1 MSTRYC
7 GSPSP
12 SPGLGK
18 PVEQWNL
25 LRHAARQVLSR
36 MLEGFFVE
44 VGVYMEKEGGECVW
58 GFISSLSLS
67 LPWKEKKK
75 LGDSLTSYQPNLNA
89 NSFCPL
95 SLCINILHSLL
106 LGWRHGIHGN
116 DCVSLFSTQPN
127 DIPEESAGCSFGCP
141 DLLRELIRIANSL
154 QFLLLLCA
162 QYWRQSSKSKPC
174 H

>member
-1 MSTRYC
+1 
-7 GSPSP
+7 
-12 SPGLGK
+12 
-18 PVEQWNL
+18 
-25 LRHAARQVLSR
+25 
-36 MLEGFFVE
+36 MLQGFFVE
-44 VGVYMEKEGGECVW
+44 VGVYIEREGGVCEGVYQ
-58 GFISSLSLS
+58 LSHS
-67 LPWKEKKK
+67 LPWKEKK

-106 LGWRHGIHGN
+106 LGWLHGIHGN

-162 QYWRQSSKSKPC
+162 QYWRQSSKSKPR

>member
-1 MSTRYC
+1 MLLARCWAECLRGFSLRWVCIWRRKGESVC
-7 GSPSP
+7 G
-12 SPGLGK
+12 GLS
-18 PVEQWNL
+18 
-25 LRHAARQVLSR
+25 ALSH
-36 MLEGFFVE
+36 
-44 VGVYMEKEGGECVW
+44 
-58 GFISSLSLS
+58 SLSLG
-67 LPWKEKKK
+67 KKKKK